1 MCMQSFLGFVR
12 QSVSAHCCVCVCACG
27 RGTGQAREKGF
38 PGALQ
43 PLQTLYSVFQLQVSI
58 LLSNVFK
65 LLMTHKVRSG
75 WRARPLVRQEGR
87 DLGKAGGLR
96 VVTGTFLM

>member
-1 MCMQSFLGFVR
+1 MCVR
-12 QSVSAHCCVCVCACG
+12 ACG

-87 DLGKAGGLR
+87 DLGKVGGLR